1 MSNIRRLNVAYVL
14 ESDAWR
20 GGSRGKMYSLSKQY
34 VALTEIELGKTAN
47 IIIII
52 VVIMSLVTGLF
63 FLALLLN
70 QR

>member
-1 MSNIRRLNVAYVL
+1 
-14 ESDAWR
+14 
-20 GGSRGKMYSLSKQY
+20 MYSLSKQY